1 MSILEMYN
9 NRHPLGV
16 IAYNFGMSIST
27 IKRMLKEVGYQPNRI
42 NGTRIPRE
50 QALQAAEMDLE
61 GYSWREIS
69 RRLGPSTKALKRA
82 VEYYATQNPIE

>member
-16 IAYNFGMSIST
+16 IAYNFGVSIST
-27 IKRMLKEVGYQPNRI
+27 IKRRLEEVGYKQNRI
-42 NGTRIPRE
+42 NGTRIPKE
-50 QALQAAEMDLE
+50 QAFQAAEMDLE

-82 VEYYATQNPIE
+82 VEYYAAQDPKQ